1 MTETNEIKEYAYYLW
16 GSRPATLVQANIV
29 MYGDAGYMGALW
41 FYDDGSTLPDPVRHS
56 EGVYS
61 LHYRMRDF
69 AHIVD
74 MLRNEKPV
82 FIHWDDSYP
91 TNTRVSTTNEPVGE
105 GGA

>member
-1 MTETNEIKEYAYYLW
+1 MTETHEIKEYAYYLW
-16 GSRPATLVQANIV
+16 GSRPASIVQANIV
-29 MYGDAGYMGALW
+29 MYGDAGYMGSLW
-41 FYDDGSTLPDPVRHS
+41 FYDDGTALPDPVRHAA
-56 EGVYS
+56 GVYS

-69 AHIVD
+69 PHIVD

-82 FIHWDDSYP
+82 FVHWDDSYP